1 MESER
6 KYLSQ
11 VEVAERLEVSL
22 QTVGRIVERG
32 ELPSVKIGRRVKV
45 PSAAVSAYLER
56 QTVGAT
62 A

>member
-1 MESER
+1 MEGER
-6 KYLSQ
+6 KYMSQ
-11 VEVAERLEVSL
+11 VEVAEQLEVSL

-32 ELPSVKIGRRVKV
+32 ELPSIRIGRRLKV

-56 QTVGAT
+56 RKVPAT